1 LGTGKQTN
9 CQIKT
14 QTIMGNS
21 FLEYFK
27 TLLPKLSFD
36 TALML
41 KEYQKAL
48 KLLNPLEQVKLTNW
62 LKQEGL
68 TLQQISNH

>member
-1 LGTGKQTN
+1 
-9 CQIKT
+9 
-14 QTIMGNS
+14 MGNS

-48 KLLNPLEQVKLTNW
+48 KLLNPNEQDKLTNW
-62 LKQEGL
+62 LNQKGL
-68 TLQQISNH
+68 TFKPISNH

>member
-1 LGTGKQTN
+1 MGK
-9 CQIKT
+9 
-14 QTIMGNS
+14 S

-48 KLLNPLEQVKLTNW
+48 KLLNPNEQTNLTNW
-62 LKQEGL
+62 LKQQGL
-68 TLQQISNH
+68 TLKPISNH